1 MFEGNPPVPGCTH
14 APEGE
19 PEQPKPLRPLSWGDL
34 TTRLRAS
41 RELRASL
48 RPREEGCE
56 ASFDA
61 FSARRIS
68 AQANSKRIVN
78 LDASGNRKPT
88 GATVGV
94 IEERHELEGWAPSRG
109 NK

>member
-1 MFEGNPPVPGCTH
+1 MFEGNLPTPGGPDL
-14 APEGE
+14 PEGE
-19 PEQPKPLRPLSWGDL
+19 PEQAKPLRPLSWGDL

-41 RELRASL
+41 RELRASM
-48 RPREEGCE
+48 RPHDDGCE

-78 LDASGNRKPT
+78 LDASGIRKPT
-88 GATVGV
+88 GATVGD
-94 IEERHELEGWAPSRG
+94 IEDRHGLEGWAASRG
-109 NK
+109 IK